1 MSWHLL
7 TGVLG
12 VFDIISIISSLFKSC
27 KNTLPRTTI
36 GDSLLAGLSSITNY
50 HSNVIRVGEI
60 EIRSRLAAVTSLL
73 YLHRSLLHS

>member
-27 KNTLPRTTI
+27 KNTLPKTTI
-36 GDSLLAGLSSITNY
+36 GDSLLAELSSVTNY
-50 HSNVIRVGEI
+50 HSNV
-60 EIRSRLAAVTSLL
+60 SFAAVMSLL
-73 YLHRSLLHS
+73 YLPQLNCIGECSRAHFLPC